1 MNTVFSTSMRKA
13 TQLTRGQNVIEATR
27 VIQRALLGRP
37 GAFGRLFVRRS
48 GVTSIELKA
57 NFAGSSGEFEQPR
70 QDARIASAP
79 LREAAAERW
88 PTARAKR
95 SLGEVLKLLRQADLP
110 SLGLGS
116 KPFEVNRGGQSGQP
130 T

>member
-1 MNTVFSTSMRKA
+1 MTTVFSAAMRHA
-13 TQLTRGQNVIEATR
+13 TKLTRAQNVIEATR
-27 VIQRALLGRP
+27 VIQRALLGRGHTQSP
-37 GAFGRLFVRRS
+37 GEQSSESPGP
-48 GVTSIELKA
+48 IELKA

-88 PTARAKR
+88 PTARARR

-116 KPFEVNRGGQSGQP
+116 KPKVNRGGQSGQP